1 MHECKIDT
9 KKKELNFKNEK
20 QLTQYQLSQLCTKI
34 TKNKGKELYYYKFAK
49 IVFD

>member
-1 MHECKIDT
+1 MNVKLIQ